1 MNGAAGRLRL
11 LGGLVAHEIA
21 IVLAVV
27 DVNVGQHLV
36 AAVNLTVISH
46 KRGQPP
52 RRASDALVLFI
63 AQSGT
68 LCCGRVE
75 QRAASKA
82 LGRVVRRADGLLK
95 RVPYE

>member
-1 MNGAAGRLRL
+1 M
-11 LGGLVAHEIA
+11 VAHEITMRH
-21 IVLAVV
+21 AVV

-36 AAVNLTVISH
+36 AAVKLTVVSH

-52 RRASDALVLFI
+52 RRASDALVFFI

-82 LGRVVRRADGLLK
+82 LGRVVRHAEGLFK
-95 RVPYE
+95 SVCDET